1 MKILTVKNK
10 ELLKYAR
17 HGGFGESCELR
28 AIEPTENTGY
38 IIEGHAIIYEQTVSI
53 GGWFNEV
60 VKRGAL
66 DGADL
71 TDVPMFIHHKGETI
85 PLARSRRNSNNSTLK
100 LTPDSKGL
108 HFRAELDVENNVDA
122 KALYS
127 SIQRGDISGMSYSF
141 RVQEEKWLNMDL
153 PAPTREIYKFKKIG
167 EISALWSPAYDGTS
181 IEARDRE
188 LENSDKMALD
198 NARSTLDNEKSELET
213 LKLKIQIKNGGSK

>member
-1 MKILTVKNK
+1 MKILKNK
-10 ELLKYAR
+10 DDFNYSRL
-17 HGGFGESCELR
+17 GGFGDKCELR
-28 AIEPTENTGY
+28 AIEPTETTGY
-38 IIEGHAIIYEQTVSI
+38 IVEGYAIVYEQEVSI

-85 PLARSRRNSNNSTLK
+85 PLARSRRNNGNSTLK
-100 LTPDSKGL
+100 LTPDTTGL
-108 HFRAELDVENNVDA
+108 YFRAELDVENNVDA

-141 RVQEEKWLNMDL
+141 RVSEEKWLNMDT
-153 PAPTREIYKFKKIG
+153 PTPTREIHKFKKIG

-188 LENSDKMALD
+188 LESSDKQALD
-198 NARSTLDNEKSELET
+198 NARSSLDNDKNELQ
-213 LKLKIQIKNGGSK
+213 LLKIKIKTKNGGKQ

>member
-1 MKILTVKNK
+1 MKN
-10 ELLKYAR
+10 EDLLKYSR
-17 HGGFGESCELR
+17 VGGFGDKCELR
-28 AIEPTENTGY
+28 AIAPTETTGY
-38 IIEGHAIIYEQTVSI
+38 IVEGYAIIYEQQVSI

-85 PLARSRRNSNNSTLK
+85 PLARSRRNNGSSTLK
-100 LTPDSKGL
+100 LTPDDTGL

-127 SIQRGDISGMSYSF
+127 SIQRGDISGMSYAF
-141 RVQEEKWLNMDL
+141 RVTEEKWLNLDA
-153 PAPTREIYKFKKIG
+153 PVPTREIHKFKKIG

-188 LENSDKMALD
+188 LESSDKKALD
-198 NARSTLDNEKSELET
+198 SARSSLDNGKSELD
-213 LKLKIQIKNGGSK
+213 LLKIKTKTIYGGN

>member
-1 MKILTVKNK
+1 MTQKNK
-10 ELLKYAR
+10 ELLKYSR
-17 HGGFGESCELR
+17 LGGFGESCELR

-38 IIEGHAIIYEQTVSI
+38 IVEGYAIIYEQIVSI

-71 TDVPMFIHHKGETI
+71 TDVPMFIHHNGESI
-85 PLARSRRNSNNSTLK
+85 PLARSRRNSTNSTLK
-100 LTPDSKGL
+100 LTPDSNGL
-108 HFRAELDVENNVDA
+108 HFRAELDVDNNADA
-122 KALYS
+122 KSLYS

-141 RVQEEKWLNMDL
+141 RVQEEKWLNVEE
-153 PAPTREIYKFKKIG
+153 PIPTREIYKFKKIG

-198 NARSTLDNEKSELET
+198 NARSTLDNEKSELEA
-213 LKLKIQIKNGGSK
+213 LKLKIQIKLGGIR